1 MERVATQ
8 PGSDPHNAGG
18 RQGAASAV
26 LRTVGD
32 QQQTVLVLDG
42 RRLPRKSGRFPWS
55 FFGVGA
61 PAFLTLGASLRAR
74 ATRPTRCAGRCT
86 RSGSR
91 CALHSAGLPEP
102 GRLRG
107 AGTASPTSSSGVL
120 GLPATRRRAELCRRL
135 TCGTPWVKLVVSRW
149 GG

>member
-8 PGSDPHNAGG
+8 PDGDPHNAGG

-26 LRTVGD
+26 LRTVGA
-32 QQQTVLVLDG
+32 QRQAVLVLDG
-42 RRLPRKSGRFPWS
+42 RRFPRKSGRFPWS
-55 FFGVGA
+55 FFAWA
-61 PAFLTLGASLRAR
+61 PRPFVTLRASLHAR

-102 GRLRG
+102 DGCGAPGLRPPLRHRESWDSLPLDAKLRSVG
-107 AGTASPTSSSGVL
+107 GCLAAPPGSSSSSSAG
-120 GLPATRRRAELCRRL
+120 AA
-135 TCGTPWVKLVVSRW
+135 
-149 GG
+149 